1 MTTLLTYNDIKRM
14 FYTYNYGRSL
24 ITFDETYE
32 LFEDLDCLNDIS
44 KEEFKSLC
52 KSHDVNNDN
61 LIEKFPSIKLLFSF
75 SIISSRNIIAKS

>member
-1 MTTLLTYNDIKRM
+1 MSTVLTYNDIKRM

-32 LFEDLDCLNDIS
+32 LFEDLNCLNDIS

-52 KSHDVNNDN
+52 KTHDKNKD
-61 LIEKFPSIKLLFSF
+61 KLMSLEETYELYKK
-75 SIISSRNIIAKS
+75 ILKMKSDW